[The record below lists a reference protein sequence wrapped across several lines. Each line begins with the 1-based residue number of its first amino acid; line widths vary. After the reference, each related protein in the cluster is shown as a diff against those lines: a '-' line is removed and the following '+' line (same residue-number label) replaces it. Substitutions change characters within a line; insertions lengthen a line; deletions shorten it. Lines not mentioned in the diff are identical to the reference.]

1 MPNGYHPQEPPQ
13 EQSQTRVRR
22 EPRVGICPGCRSARI
37 RTRQRRHWRLIWRCQ
52 RCNRVFARP
61 SRVHLSQA
69 RDVGRSPV
77 YESRIARLE
86 SRARRKLGGRNGLS
100 LGWPIW
106 LAVGMVCS
114 GVVVF
119 WLVSNG
125 KMSIVTPP
133 SVTRSIPQLLPASE
147 RATTRPNLPTAANGG
162 ALRSPATSRPTIP
175 ISLPSQRHLEEK
187 LYILELINGRRARA
201 GVPPLELGSN
211 NAAQLHAES
220 SLQDCTSSH
229 WGTDGLKPYMRYSLA
244 GGYQSNGENGSGSDY
259 CIKWSDGYRSLDP
272 TEVEIREAMEQWMR
286 SPGHRSNILD
296 RWYKKVNVGLA
307 WDRYNFK
314 AFQHFEGDY
323 IEFDSLPAIED
334 GILTLTGR
342 ARNGARFADEGD
354 LMVQVYY
361 DPPPHPLTRGQV
373 ARTYCYD
380 LGLPVAGLREPAT
393 GGWYYSEQAFSTTHQ
408 PCPDPYDVDPEA
420 SAPES
425 AYEADRFW
433 QQAYAASHSTV
444 ETITV
449 PWITALVWTADG
461 DRFSVTADLRKVI
474 GQHGDG
480 VYTVLLWDRMNG
492 EDAVISQYSMFHG
505 VTAPETYSGDGN

>member
-1 MPNGYHPQEPPQ
+1 MEMSALQPRLCQTESCPFEPSQGCWQVSGLRESHRTIGVQGQAEARRPEWVKSRLANMVGRWNG
-13 EQSQTRVRR
+13 VL
-22 EPRVGICPGCRSARI
+22 RSRGFLAGFEWQNVNCDAPLSDQINPSTAASI
-37 RTRQRRHWRLIWRCQ
+37 RTSNNEAQSAHRSKRRRPQVTGNIQANNTNLPAEPAAPGRKAIHAGVDQRTPGTGRGATVGARQQQRRPTPRRVVATGLHLVPLG
-52 RCNRVFARP
+52 NRRP
-61 SRVHLSQA
+61 EAH
-69 RDVGRSPV
+69 
-77 YESRIARLE
+77 
-86 SRARRKLGGRNGLS
+86 
-100 LGWPIW
+100 
-106 LAVGMVCS
+106 
-114 GVVVF
+114 
-119 WLVSNG
+119 
-125 KMSIVTPP
+125 
-133 SVTRSIPQLLPASE
+133 
-147 RATTRPNLPTAANGG
+147 
-162 ALRSPATSRPTIP
+162 
-175 ISLPSQRHLEEK
+175 
-187 LYILELINGRRARA
+187 
-201 GVPPLELGSN
+201 
-211 NAAQLHAES
+211 
-220 SLQDCTSSH
+220 
-229 WGTDGLKPYMRYSLA
+229 MRYSLA

-272 TEVEIREAMEQWMR
+272 TEVEIREAMEQWMG

-342 ARNGARFADEGD
+342 ARNGARFADERD

-425 AYEADRFW
+425 ADEADRFW